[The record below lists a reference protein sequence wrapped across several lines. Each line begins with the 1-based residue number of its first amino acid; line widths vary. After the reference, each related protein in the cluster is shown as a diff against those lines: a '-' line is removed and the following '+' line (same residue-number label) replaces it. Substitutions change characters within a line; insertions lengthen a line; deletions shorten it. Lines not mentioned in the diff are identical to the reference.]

1 MVKEMAIR
9 KIQSRLPVLSC
20 DLDKSA
26 ASGRHQS
33 ALVYQHFD
41 KGGFFAQHASRFLF
55 SPRPHPLL
63 NLFPKQA
70 AKWLLLLQVQQSSAW
85 KGQHLVLSS
94 MSGEFTSSGLLVE

>member
-9 KIQSRLPVLSC
+9 RIQSRRPVLSC

-33 ALVYQHFD
+33 APVYQHFD

-55 SPRPHPLL
+55 SHDSICSLTFFQSKQRNGCFRFMCSSQAHGKDNIWCCHLCPVNSHLL
-63 NLFPKQA
+63 
-70 AKWLLLLQVQQSSAW
+70 
-85 KGQHLVLSS
+85 
-94 MSGEFTSSGLLVE
+94 GLLVK